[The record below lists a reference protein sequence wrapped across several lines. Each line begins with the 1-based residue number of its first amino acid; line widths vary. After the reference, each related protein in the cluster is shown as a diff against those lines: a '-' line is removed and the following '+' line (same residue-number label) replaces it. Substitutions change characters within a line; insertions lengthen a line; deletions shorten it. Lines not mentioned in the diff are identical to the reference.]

1 MVVSVK
7 ATNQIV
13 INPKVYFIG
22 RDNIMEIYT
31 KIETK
36 ETYYRQ

>member
-13 INPKVYFIG
+13 IKSEVYFIG
-22 RDNIMEIYT
+22 GNNRMEIYT

-36 ETYYRQ
+36 ETYYIE